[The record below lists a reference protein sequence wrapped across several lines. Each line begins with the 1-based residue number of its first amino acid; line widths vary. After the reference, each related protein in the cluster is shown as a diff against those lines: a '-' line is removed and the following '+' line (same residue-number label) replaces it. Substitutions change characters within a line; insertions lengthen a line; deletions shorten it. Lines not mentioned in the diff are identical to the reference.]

1 MSRTGTGASTL
12 SVRPGRARS
21 YGLLVGVP
29 LVVLL
34 LLVMSLPR
42 MMQSENPWSEANL
55 LFLALLSY
63 LAASAY
69 YVGFV
74 PLRDELLHRMA
85 LGATAV
91 GLLIHTAA
99 VVHRSYTAGRPPF
112 SNMYEMLVSFAWGVV
127 LVSVIFEKKY
137 KMTFVGSVTL
147 PIATLALILTQLMPS
162 EIRPLMPALQST
174 WLHIHVTFAMFAYA
188 ACAVSFAL
196 ALLYLVKDGTS
207 TNIFLCA
214 VSAFVSTICVALLT
228 RLDPHGGLLVPAWD
242 VLEKREIFLAQ
253 KMPLM
258 VSIPGLGY
266 LFAIV
271 LAVSLVPLLLVLLA
285 RPNLARGKSVALEA
299 WARRIFV
306 VATLLQIVAVT
317 AFVARAK
324 DGSYFAAQVGTF
336 FPTRLSASP
345 FLVAGMA
352 SALFASALML
362 LLLWRRETIE
372 SILPEPNKID
382 LLTYKTIA
390 VAFPLLTIMI
400 ATGAYWANRTWGS
413 YWSWDPKET
422 WALVTWL
429 VYAGY
434 LHARLVHGWRGRR
447 AAYLAIIGFAV
458 VIFTFFGVS
467 YLLPGLHAY
476 A

>member
-1 MSRTGTGASTL
+1 MSRTGTGASTIP
-12 SVRPGRARS
+12 VGHGRARPYS
-21 YGLLVGVP
+21 LLVGVP

-42 MMQSENPWSEANL
+42 MMQAEVLWSEANL

-63 LAASAY
+63 LAASAF

-74 PLRDELLHRMA
+74 PLREEILHRVA
-85 LGATAV
+85 LMATAV
-91 GLLIHTAA
+91 GLLFHTAA
-99 VVHRSYTAGRPPF
+99 VVHRTYVAGRPPF
-112 SNMYEMLVSFAWGVV
+112 SNMYEMLLSFAWGVV
-127 LVSVIFEKKY
+127 LVSIIFEKKY
-137 KMTFVGSVTL
+137 KMTFAGSVTL
-147 PIATLALILTQLMPS
+147 PIATLALILTQLLPS

-196 ALLYLVKDGTS
+196 ALLYLVKDGLS
-207 TNIFLCA
+207 TNTFLGA
-214 VSAFVSTICVALLT
+214 VSALVATIFAALLT
-228 RLDPHGGLLVPAWD
+228 RFDEQGGILVPAWD
-242 VLEKREIFLAQ
+242 ALEKREIYLAA
-253 KMPLM
+253 KTPLM
-258 VSIPGLGY
+258 VSLPGLGY

-271 LAVSLVPLLLVLLA
+271 LAVALVPILLVFLS
-285 RPNLARGKSVALEA
+285 RGRDVAVAA

-306 VATLLQIVAVT
+306 VSFLLQIVSLA
-317 AFVARAK
+317 AFVSRAK
-324 DGSYFAAQVGTF
+324 NGSYFAAQVGGL

-362 LLLWRRETIE
+362 LLLWRRQTIE

-447 AAYLAIIGFAV
+447 SACFAIIGFAV

>member
-1 MSRTGTGASTL
+1 MSRTGTGASTI
-12 SVRPGRARS
+12 SVEPGRARPYS
-21 YGLLVGVP
+21 LLVGVP
-29 LVVLL
+29 LVVLV

-42 MMQSENPWSEANL
+42 MMQSQVLWSEPNL

-63 LAASAY
+63 LGASAF

-74 PLRDELLHRMA
+74 PLRGEILHRMA
-85 LGATAV
+85 LGATV
-91 GLLIHTAA
+91 IGLLFHTGA
-99 VVHRSYTAGRPPF
+99 VVHRTYDAGRPPF
-112 SNMYEMLVSFAWGVV
+112 SNMYEMLLSFAWGVV
-127 LVSVIFEKKY
+127 LVSIIFEKKY
-137 KMTFVGSVTL
+137 KMTFAGSVTL
-147 PIATLALILTQLMPS
+147 PIATLALILTQLLPS

-196 ALLYLVKDGTS
+196 ALLYLVKDGVS
-207 TNIFLCA
+207 TNTFLGG
-214 VSAFVSTICVALLT
+214 VSALVASIFAGVLT
-228 RLDPHGGLLVPAWD
+228 RFDEQGGILVPAWD
-242 VLEKREIFLAQ
+242 ALEKREIYLAA
-253 KMPLM
+253 KTPLM

-271 LAVSLVPLLLVLLA
+271 LAVSLVPLFLVLLA
-285 RPNLARGKSVALEA
+285 RGKSAVLDA
-299 WARRIFV
+299 WAHRIFV
-306 VATLLQIVAVT
+306 MSTLLQIVAVA
-317 AFVARAK
+317 AFISRAK
-324 DGSYFAAQVGTF
+324 NGSYFSAQVGGF
-336 FPTRLSASP
+336 FSTRLSASP

-352 SALFASALML
+352 SALFASALLL
-362 LLLWRRETIE
+362 LLLWRRGTIE
-372 SILPEPNKID
+372 GILPEPHKID

-422 WALVTWL
+422 WALVSWL

-434 LHARLVHGWRGRR
+434 LHSRLVHGWRGRR
-447 AAYLAIIGFAV
+447 SAYFAIIGFAV